1 MRWSSGAS
9 QVAVA
14 DPSSERRPD
23 HALEA
28 GIQASV
34 LADIGSRALIAVIGR
49 GAVIVGEGSGGKAR
63 AIIVDVADRVGQRP
77 ISVMVVVAMMARLR
91 NAGRDGYRGQDGGG
105 GEKLHF
111 GHLDSPQKSRRKRQ
125 IRPL

>member
-1 MRWSSGAS
+1 MRWSSRVS
-9 QVAVA
+9 RL
-14 DPSSERRPD
+14 DPSSGRRPD

-63 AIIVDVADRVGQRP
+63 AISVDVGDGVGQRP
-77 ISVMVVVAMMARLR
+77 VSVMVVVAMMARLR

-105 GEKLHF
+105 G
-111 GHLDSPQKSRRKRQ
+111 
-125 IRPL
+125 